1 MNKHFLLIIVIVGL
15 LGLLSC
21 DDSSA
26 DVELIPESIHI
37 SPGATVIKPEQTLQL
52 RAQVLTADNI
62 TIDDVAIVWSS
73 DNEPIARVDQQGV
86 LTGRSQGTTYILA
99 TIGTLQSSIE
109 ITVSAIRRRILSELF
124 TSST

>member
-26 DVELIPESIHI
+26 DVELIPESINI
-37 SPGATVIKPEQTLQL
+37 SQGATVIKPEQTFQL

-62 TIDDVAIVWSS
+62 TIDDVVIAWSS
-73 DNEPIARVDQQGV
+73 DNETIARVDQHGV
-86 LTGRSQGTTYILA
+86 LTGKSQGTTYILA

>member
-1 MNKHFLLIIVIVGL
+1 MNKYFLLIIVIVGL

-26 DVELIPESIHI
+26 DVKLIPESIHI

-73 DNEPIARVDQQGV
+73 DNETIARVDQQGV

>member
-1 MNKHFLLIIVIVGL
+1 MNKYFLLIIVIVGL

-26 DVELIPESIHI
+26 DVELIPESINI

-73 DNEPIARVDQQGV
+73 DNETIARVDQQGV